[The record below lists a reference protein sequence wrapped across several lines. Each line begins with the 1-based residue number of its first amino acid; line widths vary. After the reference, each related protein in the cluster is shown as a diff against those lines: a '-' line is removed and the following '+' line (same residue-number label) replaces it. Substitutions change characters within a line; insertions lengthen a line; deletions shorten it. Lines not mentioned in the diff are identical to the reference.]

1 MNEIKMC
8 GIVLCALVVCV
19 VFKNIKTEYS
29 LFVRITISCLVSVVS
44 LLILQPILS
53 FISEI
58 SKDTPVYQ
66 YIPTLIKALSVA
78 FIVQITADVCND
90 AQESSLAEKIS
101 LFGKVEILIISLPL
115 VKGIFELSKSLIN

>member
-29 LFVRITISCLVSVVS
+29 LFVRTTISCLVSVVS

>member
-8 GIVLCALVVCV
+8 GIVLCALVLCII
-19 VFKNIKTEYS
+19 FKNLRQEYS
-29 LFVRITISCLVSVVS
+29 LFIRLAISSLVTVVS
-44 LLILQPILS
+44 LVIIQPILS

-58 SKDTPVYQ
+58 SYNTPVYE
-66 YIPTLIKALSVA
+66 YIPILIKALSIA

-90 AQESSLAEKIS
+90 AQESSLGEKIS

-115 VKGIFELSKSLIN
+115 LKKMFELSKVLIS